1 MRFTKLIFVF
11 SFLIIVAVYNSGC
24 NYITHNTVSTDASYD
39 STGGEREPNYNISL
53 DHKYQDFTSYFYM
66 GNRIENFTAYF
77 NTFYRSQEDFN
88 EGYEEYRTSLISFYN
103 KRLDS
108 LGISPPISGSVK
120 AKLDKAIERS
130 SKIIQFHKNS
140 KYIDDAVLII
150 GKSYYFEEEYYKAER
165 TFNEFLS
172 KFSSSVLADEAI
184 LFLGQTKVRLGKK
197 EEGEKIFN
205 NLVRNSDNKEIQS
218 QAARDLGIM
227 AYNKGSFEDAVNYFK
242 SSIDFSNS
250 NEQKAEGQFILAKIL
265 SEYKPE
271 LSAKEYKKVLDYTS
285 DFDLLFFSRLNYAK
299 GLIINKDFSIAS
311 EELEDIRK
319 KYREEPAFTQLV
331 DLEIA
336 NNFYAQG
343 KYSEALNKYYEVIV
357 KYPGT
362 PSAADAYYYLARH
375 EEEMNNDYL
384 NAFVNYKKSVEE
396 SSYSDFYKESTE
408 KSATYEKYFGLQD
421 EVRDSGKVD
430 IPAAN
435 AEVEKFRRNYNIEKG
450 VEELNEQNRNSGF
463 ENNQTGPPRDGSQ
476 TGDGKG
482 KPGGHKNIYTV
493 IKKDSLENQTPEEI
507 QTPEENQPPEPIP
520 VPFENQGDPS
530 PGLNDK
536 EKEIEKSSSEDSLK
550 NSGDDESTK
559 KESGEPEK
567 TINEDSLKA
576 AEETLRL
583 KEKDEKIFNAYYELA
598 ELFMYNINQNDSAE
612 YYLKLLLT
620 KFPEPER
627 QAKLLYTLGNFY
639 KNNDRKADADET
651 FGKIITAYP
660 GTIYAVESRKIL
672 GLKTDNDSL
681 VQNPVDAIFTKAFNL
696 FNSNKFPEAITEL
709 HEIEL
714 RYPQDSMLAKSLYS
728 IGWIYENKLVN
739 KDSTLFYYKKLSEK
753 FPESEYTMKVL
764 PMLQYIASLEVENK
778 NDSSKVNPET
788 GDSVKTEGK
797 ENPEGVTS
805 ESGIEEKKP
814 EEKTETTSDE
824 EKTKLSQEEINKLLK
839 ETESQNPPGK

>member
-1 MRFTKLIFVF
+1 MRFTRFILVF
-11 SFLIIVAVYNSGC
+11 SFLISAVVYDSGC

-39 STGGEREPNYNISL
+39 STGGEREPNYNVSL
-53 DHKYQDFTSYFYM
+53 DYKYQDFTSYFYM

-88 EGYEEYRTSLISFYN
+88 EGYEEYRSSLISFYN

-172 KFSSSVLADEAI
+172 KFSSSGLADEAI
-184 LFLGQTKVRLGKK
+184 LFLGQTKIRLGKK

-205 NLVRNSDNKEIQS
+205 NLVKNSDNKEIQS

-227 AYNKGSFEDAVNYFK
+227 AYNKGSLEDAVNYFK
-242 SSIDFSNS
+242 SSIDFSNN

-271 LSAKEYKKVLDYTS
+271 LSAEEYKKVLEYSS

-299 GLIINKDFSIAS
+299 GLIVNKDFSIS
-311 EELEDIRK
+311 TEELEDLRK

-343 KYSEALNKYYEVIV
+343 KYPDAMNKYYEVIV

-375 EEEMNNDYL
+375 DEKMNNDYL

-396 SSYSDFYKESTE
+396 STYSDFYKESTE
-408 KSATYEKYFGLQD
+408 KSATYEKYFALQD
-421 EVRDSGKVD
+421 QVKDSGKVN
-430 IPAAN
+430 IPTAN

-450 VEELNEQNRNSGF
+450 IEDLNEQNRNSGF
-463 ENNQTGPPRDGSQ
+463 DNNQTGPPRDGSQ

-482 KPGGHKNIYTV
+482 KPGGHKNI

-507 QTPEENQPPEPIP
+507 QTPEIQPPELIP
-520 VPFENQGDPS
+520 VPFENPGDPS
-530 PGLNDK
+530 PGFKDNEKDN
-536 EKEIEKSSSEDSLK
+536 EKEIEKSSGDSLK
-550 NSGDDESTK
+550 NSEDEGNIK
-559 KESGEPEK
+559 KESGETEE
-567 TINEDSLKA
+567 TVNQDSLKA
-576 AEETLRL
+576 AEEALKL
-583 KEKDEKIFNAYYELA
+583 KEKDERIFNAYYELA

-612 YYLKLLLT
+612 HYLKLLLT

-639 KNNDRKADADET
+639 KNNNRKTDADET
-651 FGKIITAYP
+651 FGKIIEAYP
-660 GTIYAVESRKIL
+660 GTIYASESRKIL

-681 VQNPVDAIFTKAFNL
+681 VQNPVDAIFTKAFTL

-709 HEIEL
+709 QEIEV
-714 RYPQDSMLAKSLYS
+714 RYPKDSMLAKSLYS
-728 IGWIYENKLVN
+728 IGWIYENKLMN

-814 EEKTETTSDE
+814 EEKVKTTSDE

-839 ETESQNPPGK
+839 ETEPENPPGK